1 MQKIKLHAIL
11 FRAAIA
17 AAVAFSP
24 VVTVAAAPLKA
35 ETGSATGLNTIVMQ
49 ALSKFAKRD
58 LGVDIQVNSGQTLSK
73 TTLSLAKG
81 KLDLTVTPPGAF
93 AVMRQ
98 GKGPYKKLGDEAVE
112 ASKNL
117 RGLFG
122 FAHGWIH
129 AIVWADSD
137 IKTFSDIKGRKVF
150 TGPPAGAANRESSA
164 VIRIASGYKLDEDY
178 EAVKLIELGRGVE
191 RNAGRAV

>member
-1 MQKIKLHAIL
+1 MSKTKLSAIL
-11 FRAAIA
+11 ARAALA
-17 AAVAFSP
+17 VAVAFSP
-24 VVTVAAAPLKA
+24 TVTAAAPLKA

-98 GKGPYKKLGDEAVE
+98 GKGPYKKW
-112 ASKNL
+112 
-117 RGLFG
+117 G
-122 FAHGWIH
+122 F
-129 AIVWADSD
+129 
-137 IKTFSDIKGRKVF
+137 TR
-150 TGPPAGAANRESSA
+150 
-164 VIRIASGYKLDEDY
+164 
-178 EAVKLIELGRGVE
+178 
-191 RNAGRAV
+191 